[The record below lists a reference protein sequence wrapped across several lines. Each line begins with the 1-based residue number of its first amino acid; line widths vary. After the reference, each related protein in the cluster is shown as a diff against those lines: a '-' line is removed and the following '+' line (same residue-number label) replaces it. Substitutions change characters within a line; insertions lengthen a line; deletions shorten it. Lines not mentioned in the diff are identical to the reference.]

1 MALPVE
7 DILAIQKL
15 AADYNHLIDSGSA
28 EAWAQ
33 LFVPDG
39 TLEFGMPEGVKGH
52 EDLAAFAATINPATR
67 HVISNLSIDG
77 EGEEAVASVYL
88 EVYYTAP
95 PGQPRELA
103 ITGIYRDQ
111 LRKEGGR
118 WRYVSRQMMPDLGD
132 WAAAPETIPGL

>member
-1 MALPVE
+1 MALSVE

-52 EDLAAFAATINPATR
+52 EDLVAFAAAINPATR
-67 HVISNLSIDG
+67 HVISNLSIEG
-77 EGEEAVASVYL
+77 EGDEAVANVYL

-95 PGQPRELA
+95 PGQSRELI
-103 ITGIYRDQ
+103 ITGVYRDVV
-111 LRKEGGR
+111 RKEDGR
-118 WRYVSRQMMPDLGD
+118 WRYVSRQMTPDLGE
-132 WAAAPETIPGL
+132 WAPAPDTVAGL

>member
-52 EDLAAFAATINPATR
+52 EDLVAFAAAINPATR

-77 EGEEAVASVYL
+77 QGDEAVANVYL

-95 PGQPRELA
+95 PGEPRELI
-103 ITGIYRDQ
+103 ITGVYRDV
-111 LRKEGGR
+111 LRKEDGR
-118 WRYVSRQMMPDLGD
+118 WRYVSRQMMPDLGER
-132 WAAAPETIPGL
+132 APAPDTVAGL

>member
-52 EDLAAFAATINPATR
+52 EDLAAFARGITPATR
-67 HVISNLSIDG
+67 QEISNLSITGQGD
-77 EGEEAVASVYL
+77 EAVASVYL
-88 EVYYTAP
+88 EVYHTAP
-95 PGQPRELA
+95 PGEPRVLT
-103 ITGIYRDQ
+103 ITGVYRDR
-111 LRKEGGR
+111 LRKEDGR
-118 WRYVSRQMMPDLGD
+118 WRYVSRNMIPDLGD
-132 WAAAPETIPGL
+132 WAPAPETA

>member
-15 AADYNHLIDSGSA
+15 AADYNHLIDSCSG

-52 EDLAAFAATINPATR
+52 EDLAAFAAAINPATR

-77 EGEEAVASVYL
+77 EGDEAVCAAYL
-88 EVYYTAP
+88 VVHYTAP
-95 PGQPRELA
+95 PGEPRELI
-103 ITGIYRDQ
+103 ITGMYRDR
-111 LRKEGGR
+111 LRKEDGR

-132 WAAAPETIPGL
+132 WAPAPETVPGL

>member
-52 EDLAAFAATINPATR
+52 EDLTAFAAAINPATR

-77 EGEEAVASVYL
+77 QGDEAVANVYL

-95 PGQPRELA
+95 PGQPRELI
-103 ITGIYRDQ
+103 ITGVYRDH
-111 LRKEGGR
+111 LRKDDGR
-118 WRYVSRQMMPDLGD
+118 WRYVSRQMTPDLGE
-132 WAAAPETIPGL
+132 WAPVPESIPER